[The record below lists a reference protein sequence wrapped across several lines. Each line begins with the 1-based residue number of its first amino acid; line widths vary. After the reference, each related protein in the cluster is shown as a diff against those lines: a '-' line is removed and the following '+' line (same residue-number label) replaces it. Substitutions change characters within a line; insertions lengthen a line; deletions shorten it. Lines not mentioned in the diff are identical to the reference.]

1 MFLSIIIP
9 AYNEEKRIGLT
20 LDRIN
25 TFLKSKNFVY
35 EIIVVDDGSLDN
47 TIKAAEKSIL
57 FSENK
62 LKIIKN
68 GINRGKG
75 YTVRNGILNSEA
87 ELVLTTDADLSTPI
101 EELDKF
107 LTYISKGYDLI
118 IGSRS
123 VEDSD
128 VRVHQPW
135 YRERMGRTFN
145 FFVKVFLLKEF
156 NDTQCGFKLLRGN
169 IAREIAPK
177 LTIDGFAYDV
187 EMIYL
192 AKKYGYRIVEVG
204 VIWDNSIESKVKIL
218 DSSLNMFFDLL
229 RIKRIHNL

>member
-1 MFLSIIIP
+1 
-9 AYNEEKRIGLT
+9 
-20 LDRIN
+20 
-25 TFLKSKNFVY
+25 
-35 EIIVVDDGSLDN
+35 
-47 TIKAAEKSIL
+47 
-57 FSENK
+57 
-62 LKIIKN
+62 
-68 GINRGKG
+68 
-75 YTVRNGILNSEA
+75 
-87 ELVLTTDADLSTPI
+87 
-101 EELDKF
+101 
-107 LTYISKGYDLI
+107 
-118 IGSRS
+118 
-123 VEDSD
+123 
-128 VRVHQPW
+128 
-135 YRERMGRTFN
+135 
-145 FFVKVFLLKEF
+145 VFLLKEF